1 MKYTIDKK
9 DYGIQVNLTDSFTFR
24 DYERVAEIVDYIKTN
39 KPRVVVLNMK
49 GCDFLDSAG
58 LGMCLILSDEVRF
71 IHRTIAIV
79 NVFSKVQVVVYA
91 AYFNTVFK
99 MLPKEDA
106 DELLTDTK
114 IDQFV
119 ANNFEWPLPRN
130 LK

>member
-9 DYGIQVNLTDSFTFR
+9 DYGIIVNLSDSFTFR
-24 DYERVAEIVDYIKTN
+24 DCEHFIEIVDYIKTN

-49 GCDFLDSAG
+49 DCDFIDSAG
-58 LGMCLILSDEVRF
+58 LGMCLILDDEVHF
-71 IHRTIAIV
+71 IHGTTAIV
-79 NVFSKVQVVVYA
+79 NAFGKVQAVMYA
-91 AYFNTVFK
+91 ARFNVAFE

-106 DELLTDTK
+106 DKLLTDIK

>member
-1 MKYTIDKK
+1 MKYTIDEK

-24 DYERVAEIVDYIKTN
+24 DYECFAEIVDYIKTN

-49 GCDFLDSAG
+49 DCDLIDSAG
-58 LGMCLILSDEVRF
+58 LGMCVILYDEVHF
-71 IHRTIAIV
+71 IHGTTAIV
-79 NVFSKVQVVVYA
+79 NAFGKVQKVMYA
-91 AYFNTVFK
+91 ARFNAAFE

-106 DELLTDTK
+106 DKLLTDIK

-119 ANNFEWPLPRN
+119 ANDFEWPLPRN